1 MQQYREWE
9 PDKDSI
15 PAHVEKAHK
24 QALQMLTV
32 RAASEASVAADKPAD
47 ATLLAGYMAYIKL
60 EEARP
65 IPCICAHEGACSL
78 VSTSSI
84 SM

>member
-9 PDKDSI
+9 QDSI

-24 QALQMLTV
+24 QALQMLAV

-65 IPCICAHEGACSL
+65 VPQTCAMRAHAVMGPHR
-78 VSTSSI
+78 TG
-84 SM
+84 M